1 MLNDVWKCSNG
12 QWAWVTGSKFV
23 NQNGVYGTQ
32 GMLDPGNIPGAR
44 FVTARW
50 VDANGN
56 VWLFGGFGVSGGVES
71 GLGDLWMYMP

>member
-1 MLNDVWKCSNG
+1 LFGGGGGLDSTGRAGLLNDAWKFSNG

-44 FVTARW
+44 FVAARR

-56 VWLFGGFGVSGGVES
+56 RPPVSFFM
-71 GLGDLWMYMP
+71 L